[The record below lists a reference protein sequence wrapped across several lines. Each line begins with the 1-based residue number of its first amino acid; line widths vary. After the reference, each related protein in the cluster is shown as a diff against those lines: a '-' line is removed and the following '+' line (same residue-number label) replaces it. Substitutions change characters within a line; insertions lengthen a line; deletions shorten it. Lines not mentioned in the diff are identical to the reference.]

1 MTATESTP
9 AGDPTGE
16 PDGGE
21 TEPAAATA
29 TATQLPTRVPD
40 DAEPQVCPYCGFAL
54 PAGDQYHLHL
64 GLAHYGQLDESN
76 QQAFRE
82 AYSNEAESL
91 TRFRIIALGGLVGLY
106 FGFLLIYAVLAA

>member
-1 MTATESTP
+1 MTATELPPADDP
-9 AGDPTGE
+9 AGE
-16 PDGGE
+16 HGGDE
-21 TEPAAATA
+21 TEPTVATA

-40 DAEPQVCPYCGFAL
+40 DAESQVCPYCGFAL
-54 PAGDQYHLHL
+54 PAGDQYRLHL
-64 GLAHYGQLDESN
+64 GLAHYGQLDETD

-82 AYSNEAESL
+82 AYSDEAESL

>member
-1 MTATESTP
+1 MTASGSIPED
-9 AGDPTGE
+9 DPTGE
-16 PDGGE
+16 PDGRD
-21 TEPAAATA
+21 TDSQAEPA

-40 DAEPQVCPYCGFAL
+40 DAEPQICPYCGFAL
-54 PAGDQYHLHL
+54 PTVDQYRLHL
-64 GLAHYGQLDESN
+64 GLAHYEQLNEAD

-82 AYSNEAESL
+82 AYQQEEESL